1 MKALRPWLLA
11 LLVLIVL
18 VPPLRAHS
26 TPEMNAV
33 HLALLEWA
41 KVVTD
46 GDSATMAGWV
56 RGGVE
61 VEPKMVQEVAM
72 IAAGMPVQS
81 VDLEHALHEDL
92 DSGRVRV
99 SPVVLRSQVTRA
111 RWAWSLELARRDAE
125 DVPAYQVVAIR
136 RAELPA
142 EMIGLLPEQR
152 PTRTVRVRVRD
163 AATGRLVASR
173 VHIGDAD
180 GEYWP
185 PRGHEKNI
193 AVGWRED
200 VGGDVLLRGRT
211 WAYVPGE
218 LDVDLEAGSYEIEA
232 ARGPEYKMTKASFE
246 VPAEGELPRPEIVLE
261 RWIDLAAEGWYSGDT
276 HTHFLRPGSGIR
288 EARGED
294 LRVLNIL
301 ATKWTELVTDVE
313 EFSGAPHVLSDG
325 ENVVYYNEECRHA
338 FLGHTI
344 FLDLRELVYPLTWGG
359 PMEGVPGGSDY
370 PPMATQTDRAHAQ
383 GAFVSWAHFPFPKG
397 EVAID
402 LALGK
407 VDSIDLMTFGDPF
420 ADVMPFPGMPPAAKT
435 WYRFLGCGLKLPA
448 AGGTDKM
455 WNTQVA
461 GSVRTYVRV
470 DGGFSYKGWIEGL
483 RAGRSFVTDGPAL
496 FLTAA
501 GHGLGETIAASP
513 GEKIPV
519 RAELRSLRPVE
530 WIEILHGGEVVARL
544 DNKDARR
551 ELVLE
556 AEVEAGASSWI
567 AARAYSSQLLPFQAM
582 EAVGAMG
589 IPIAAHTSPIYV
601 EVEGRPARCAEE
613 DAELFIAWCD
623 EAIAWAKDVAH
634 FHDDGERRE
643 MVALFEQAKA
653 FYLRHL
659 ESP

>member
-1 MKALRPWLLA
+1 MNARPRLLAPLVLA
-11 LLVLIVL
+11 LLGS
-18 VPPLRAHS
+18 PLLAHS
-26 TPEMNAV
+26 TPEMDAV
-33 HLALLEWA
+33 HLALLEWS

-61 VEPKMVQEVAM
+61 VAPEMMQEVGM
-72 IAAGMPVQS
+72 IAAGMPIQS
-81 VDLEHALHEDL
+81 VDLEHALHQDL
-92 DSGRVRV
+92 GSGRVRV
-99 SPVVLRSQVTRA
+99 SPVVLRSQVARA
-111 RWAWSLELARRDAE
+111 RFPWSLELARRDAE
-125 DVPAYQVVAIR
+125 NGPAYEVVAIR

-142 EMIGLLPEQR
+142 EMTGLLPEQR
-152 PTRTVRVRVRD
+152 RTRTVRVRVRD
-163 AATGRLVASR
+163 AATGRAVASR
-173 VHIGDAD
+173 VNIRDAD

-200 VGGDVLLRGRT
+200 VGGDVLLGGRT
-211 WAYVPGE
+211 WAYVPGAF
-218 LDVDLEAGSYEIEA
+218 DVDLEAGSYEVEA
-232 ARGPEYKMTKASFE
+232 ARGPEYKAAQVSFE
-246 VPAEGELPRPEIVLE
+246 VPATGELPRPEIVLE
-261 RWIDLAAEGWYSGDT
+261 RWIDLASEGWYSGDT
-276 HTHFLRPGSGIR
+276 HTHFLRPGSGIL

-301 ATKWTELVTDVE
+301 ATKWTELVTDALD
-313 EFSGAPHVLSDG
+313 FSGAPHVLSDG
-325 ENVVYYNEECRHA
+325 ENVVYYNEECRHS

-344 FLDLRELVYPLTWGG
+344 FLDLKELVYPLSWGG
-359 PMEGVPGGSDY
+359 PMEGVPGGTDY
-370 PPMATQTDRAHAQ
+370 PPMATQADRAHAQ

-420 ADVMPFPGMPPAAKT
+420 ADVMPFPGMPPPAKT

-455 WNTQVA
+455 WNTQVS
-461 GSVRTYVRV
+461 GSVRTYVLV
-470 DGGFSYKGWIEGL
+470 DGDFSYKAWIEGL
-483 RAGRSFVTDGPAL
+483 RSGRSFVTNGPAL
-496 FLTAA
+496 TLTAA
-501 GHGLGETIAASP
+501 GHGLGETIAATP

-519 RAELRSLRPVE
+519 RAELRSWRPVE
-530 WIEILHGGEVVARL
+530 WVEILHGGEVVARVE
-544 DNKDARR
+544 NEDARR
-551 ELVLE
+551 ELTVE
-556 AEVEAGASSWI
+556 AEVVAGASSWI
-567 AARAYSSQLLPFQAM
+567 AARAYSSELLPFQAM

-601 EVEGRPARCAEE
+601 EVEGAPARCSEE
-613 DAELFIAWCD
+613 DAKLFVAWCD
-623 EAIAWAKDVAH
+623 EAIAWAKDVAR

-643 MVALFEQAKA
+643 VIALFEQAKA
-653 FYLRHL
+653 FYVGQL